1 MLIGATGCE
10 KSALAQVLEGTAVTG
25 RCAQE
30 VVYGERTIDVPA
42 EYLEHPRMFQSL
54 IAIAQNN
61 ASHVVFV
68 VRQGSTTLAGSP
80 GLGNVFTCPVIGV
93 VTADGS
99 SSERIER
106 SFDELARLGVP
117 KPYFV
122 VNPNEDFDRNFIEL
136 LFGDEL
142 GEEHR

>member
-10 KSALAQVLEGTAVTG
+10 KSALAHALEGTAMTA
-25 RCAQE
+25 RSAQE

-68 VRQGSTTLAGSP
+68 VRQGSTTSVGSP
-80 GLGNVFTCPVIGV
+80 GLGNVFRCPVVGV
-93 VTADGS
+93 VTTDCKSSGS
-99 SSERIER
+99 IER
-106 SFDELARLGVP
+106 CFGELARLGASE
-117 KPYFV
+117 PYFV
-122 VNPNEDFDRNFIEL
+122 VNLDERVDRTLVEH
-136 LFGDEL
+136 LFGAEQDME
-142 GEEHR
+142 